1 MTRWLHASINKHFET
16 LVDDVLGTIPGFF
29 DDYHG
34 KKNEA
39 IRYEVRLEGPNY
51 TETDPTRTRVDC
63 IVQVILTMQKGAPYD
78 RDSVK
83 GAIQEQFT
91 DIRIFRYGGRIG
103 DDSTFVFCLQLV
115 NDTGKMVRTK
125 SMPNPE
131 ATSQDL
137 IEGSYRGYYD
147 GNL

>member
-1 MTRWLHASINKHFET
+1 MIHKNMTRWLHASINKHFET
-16 LVDDVLGTIPGFF
+16 RVDDVLGTLPGFF
-29 DDYHG
+29 GDYHG

-103 DDSTFVFCLQLV
+103 DDSTFVFCLQ
-115 NDTGKMVRTK
+115 
-125 SMPNPE
+125 
-131 ATSQDL
+131 
-137 IEGSYRGYYD
+137 
-147 GNL
+147 